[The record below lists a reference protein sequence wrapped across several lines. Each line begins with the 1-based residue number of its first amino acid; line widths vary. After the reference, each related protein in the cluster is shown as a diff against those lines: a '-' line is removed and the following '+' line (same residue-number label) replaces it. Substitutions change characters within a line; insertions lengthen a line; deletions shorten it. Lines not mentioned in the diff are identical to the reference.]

1 MSLTIGNK
9 YQILQV
15 IGEGTFGRVFK
26 GKNIRS
32 SEEIAIKI
40 QHKAIAN
47 VLKHEAK
54 IYRCLKDI
62 SGVPRIRNY
71 GSEEGF
77 NYLIL
82 DLLGPSL
89 DQQTLNTS
97 ETIKYMIDM
106 LNIIEKIHNIG
117 IIHRDI
123 KPENF
128 LLNKIGENRVYLID
142 FGLSK
147 YYLTENKKHMEE
159 RKNRKLI
166 GTAKFSSLNVH
177 NGIEPSRRDDLESL
191 CYSFILL
198 YGKTLPWSKVIEE
211 NKDKNNNINYELQEL
226 YSEIKKYKERSFDW
240 LYDIPG
246 EFLTMLLY
254 CRKLEFDEKPSYNY
268 IRGLFDNLL
277 KMLY

>member
-9 YQILQV
+9 YEILNV

-97 ETIKYMIDM
+97 ETIKYMIDI

-128 LLNKIGENRVYLID
+128 LLNRIGENRVYLID

-147 YYLTENKKHMEE
+147 YYLT
-159 RKNRKLI
+159 
-166 GTAKFSSLNVH
+166 
-177 NGIEPSRRDDLESL
+177 
-191 CYSFILL
+191 
-198 YGKTLPWSKVIEE
+198 
-211 NKDKNNNINYELQEL
+211 
-226 YSEIKKYKERSFDW
+226 
-240 LYDIPG
+240 
-246 EFLTMLLY
+246 
-254 CRKLEFDEKPSYNY
+254 
-268 IRGLFDNLL
+268 
-277 KMLY
+277 